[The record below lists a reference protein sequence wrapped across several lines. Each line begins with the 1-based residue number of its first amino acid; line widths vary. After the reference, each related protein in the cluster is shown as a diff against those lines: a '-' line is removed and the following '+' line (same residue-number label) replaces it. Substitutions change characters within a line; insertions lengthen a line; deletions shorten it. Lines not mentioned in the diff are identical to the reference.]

1 MALSFRQFRHKETGK
16 VFRIPA
22 GRYGNFQN
30 AIKKIINFV
39 HYNYHKYY
47 IVHLTLTVAENT
59 SELDYKHLHRVDTLI
74 KQRLKRAGAECK
86 HLAVKELQ
94 ERGAVHY
101 HVLYIYSK
109 PYVFPAVHDI
119 EKSWRLGFVK
129 VSAPKI
135 RMRLQKIVNYIGKYI
150 GKGYEYEALD
160 FKKSF
165 SASQIKQIY
174 KLTPERLGHIMSKF
188 RKERAEKF
196 ICTYRKV
203 YEMVY
208 RAAYTVKGIVLDVI
222 EMPTTVKKELII
234 EFPSWWLYEGVCKE
248 PF

>member
-1 MALSFRQFRHKETGK
+1 MLSFRTFRHKVTGQ

-22 GRYGNFQN
+22 GQYGNFQN
-30 AIKKIINFV
+30 AIKKIVNYV
-39 HYNYHKYY
+39 HYNYRKYY

-59 SELDYKHLHRVDTLI
+59 SDLDYKNLHRVDTFI

-86 HLAVKELQ
+86 NIAVKERQ

-109 PYVFPAVHDI
+109 PYVFPSVQEI
-119 EKSWRLGFVK
+119 EKSWGVGFVK
-129 VSAPKI
+129 ITAPKI
-135 RMRLQKIVNYIGKYI
+135 RMRLQKIINYIGKYI

-174 KLTPERLGHIMSKF
+174 KLTPDRLGHIMSKF
-188 RKERAEKF
+188 GKVRAEKF

-208 RAAYTVKGIVLDVI
+208 RAAYTAKGIVLDVI
-222 EMPTTVKKELII
+222 EMPATVKKELII
-234 EFPSWWLYEGVCKE
+234 EFQSEWAYEGICQV

>member
-1 MALSFRQFRHKETGK
+1 MALSFRQFRHKVTGQ
-16 VFRIPA
+16 VFMIPA
-22 GRYGNFQN
+22 GRWN
-30 AIKKIINFV
+30 AIKKIVNYIY
-39 HYNYHKYY
+39 YNYRKYY

-59 SELDYKHLHRVDTLI
+59 SDVDYKHLHRVDTLI

-86 HLAVKELQ
+86 HIAVKERQ

-109 PYVFPAVHDI
+109 PYVFPSVQDI
-119 EKSWRLGFVK
+119 EKSWGLGFVK
-129 VSAPKI
+129 ISAPKI

-150 GKGYEYEALD
+150 GKGYDYEALD

-174 KLTPERLGHIMSKF
+174 KLTPDRLGHIMSKF
-188 RKERAEKF
+188 GKERAEKF

-203 YEMVY
+203 FEYVHKPG
-208 RAAYTVKGIVLDVI
+208 YTVKGIVLDVI
-222 EMPTTVKKELII
+222 EMPRGAEHEHGQGRVFSSGDTILNL
-234 EFPSWWLYEGVCKE
+234 S
-248 PF
+248 